1 MWIGIEWIE
10 QESYNQG
17 RIDKGDGRSD
27 QREVDI
33 PGQMVLRDWRG
44 ISGVGESINESGR
57 IKNDNG
63 QGIWWINEVTREIEE
78 RKIKRSR
85 N

>member
-1 MWIGIEWIE
+1 
-10 QESYNQG
+10 
-17 RIDKGDGRSD
+17 
-27 QREVDI
+27 
-33 PGQMVLRDWRG
+33 MVLRDWRG
-44 ISGVGESINESGR
+44 ISGVGESINKSGR

-63 QGIWWINEVTREIEE
+63 QGIWWINEVIREIEE